1 MARKWLEQEYPLTD
15 TDQYFQNIYISS
27 TISRNINLQQ
37 AEVLFRSMEWPNT
50 AEDEKRGGNMAGL
63 ELAEVI
69 LAVIIGTLA
78 AIVYSLRVLIL
89 MEKRVASM
97 EENIQKMTRHL
108 VQDDAVIK
116 RAVTKKS
123 RR

>member
-1 MARKWLEQEYPLTD
+1 MP
-15 TDQYFQNIYISS
+15 
-27 TISRNINLQQ
+27 
-37 AEVLFRSMEWPNT
+37 
-50 AEDEKRGGNMAGL
+50 GL

-89 MEKRVASM
+89 LERRVANM
-97 EENIQKMTRHL
+97 EGNIQRMTARVLKEETVIERMIAKKGRKKPVKKRKMT
-108 VQDDAVIK
+108 K
-116 RAVTKKS
+116 RK